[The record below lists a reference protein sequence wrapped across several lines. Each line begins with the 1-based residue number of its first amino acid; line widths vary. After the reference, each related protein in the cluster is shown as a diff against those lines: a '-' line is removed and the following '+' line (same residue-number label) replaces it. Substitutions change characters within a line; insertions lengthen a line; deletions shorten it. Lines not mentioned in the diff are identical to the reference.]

1 MVWVKY
7 NVSRI
12 WKPEQRDILKPRSFV
27 SHSRSRLPWSRDQ
40 QLFIRVSRV
49 VFRNHIV
56 IHIHNIYIY
65 ISLSYMGIHQ
75 ITFFIWPY
83 DWGNH
88 ISPVTSGPPSGQ
100 AVDFRPRDPGWRAKR
115 PIPWRLRRDLSMG
128 FREENGG
135 TGHRVN
141 PPNSYR
147 DGSSYPPV
155 I

>member
-56 IHIHNIYIY
+56 IHIHNIYI
-65 ISLSYMGIHQ
+65 SLSLIYGDPPPYLFHMTLWLGKSHFTSDFGAPIRPGCWLSPKGPWMESKAADPLAPSQGLVHGISWRKWGYRSPGKPSK
-75 ITFFIWPY
+75 FI
-83 DWGNH
+83 
-88 ISPVTSGPPSGQ
+88 
-100 AVDFRPRDPGWRAKR
+100 
-115 PIPWRLRRDLSMG
+115 
-128 FREENGG
+128 
-135 TGHRVN
+135 
-141 PPNSYR
+141 
-147 DGSSYPPV
+147 
-155 I
+155 